1 MHLNT
6 FKNANLNNCLVFYVG
21 QNNIFS
27 DKIFKKNFLI
37 QISKT
42 TNVRKPNLINL
53 KIRNRD
59 DLLLSLESAVSIQ
72 LLSYKI
78 SKLIDDKKVKVK
90 KMKNLKII
98 ENFLLN
104 HDQLNK
110 YRKLSKKNQIFEL
123 VNKLKRPLDSIK
135 HQAKTITV
143 GAIREN
149 KKEKNNLLFYKLK
162 PIHKSIFQENIK
174 KLKKNVNL
182 LSNGSNDIEKYY
194 FVNIIENYNYE
205 FKKKLF
211 YNFLEKSNLQHVKKS
226 SNLFFGDISN
236 QDISSFNLKQIKS
249 DSYSLLKNFMI
260 NSNSNLIKNE
270 IFEQAKIKVNKN
282 VKKYIFNL
290 EDYIKKYNNIKFLGS
305 GINYLVAKN
314 SRRNFQ

>member
-110 YRKLSKKNQIFEL
+110 YRKLSKKSN
-123 VNKLKRPLDSIK
+123 
-135 HQAKTITV
+135 
-143 GAIREN
+143 IRTC
-149 KKEKNNLLFYKLK
+149 K
-162 PIHKSIFQENIK
+162 
-174 KLKKNVNL
+174 
-182 LSNGSNDIEKYY
+182 
-194 FVNIIENYNYE
+194 
-205 FKKKLF
+205 
-211 YNFLEKSNLQHVKKS
+211 
-226 SNLFFGDISN
+226 
-236 QDISSFNLKQIKS
+236 
-249 DSYSLLKNFMI
+249 
-260 NSNSNLIKNE
+260 
-270 IFEQAKIKVNKN
+270 
-282 VKKYIFNL
+282 
-290 EDYIKKYNNIKFLGS
+290 
-305 GINYLVAKN
+305 
-314 SRRNFQ
+314 